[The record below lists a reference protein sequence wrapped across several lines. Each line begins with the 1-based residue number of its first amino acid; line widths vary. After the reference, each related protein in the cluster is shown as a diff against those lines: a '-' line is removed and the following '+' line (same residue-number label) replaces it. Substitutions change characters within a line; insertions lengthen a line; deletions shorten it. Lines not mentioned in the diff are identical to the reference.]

1 MGWLG
6 SWSYRKKITI
16 TNSSSSDV
24 TDYQVDIVLD
34 SSNFDFSKANSDGSD
49 IRFTSDDGQTPL
61 SYWIESWDSANSK
74 AKVWVKVP
82 SIPANSSVDI
92 YMYYGKPSATDESN
106 MADVFIAGCNFDDGT
121 LCGFEDISQS
131 GSYVTV
137 SSDYSISPPNSLIG
151 NSVATNTRAI
161 AKRPFSVSGDFRYS
175 YWFRPGTNTYIV
187 IKDSADNTLIQG
199 VQAIDGYLKYRD
211 GGTLK
216 SIQTISWYTWYKI
229 EIRAYTSTHKF
240 DVYVNDE
247 LKVSGASWTNT
258 GTPAYFQMN
267 VGDTSHYGTSYLDNF
282 FVAKYNSD
290 ISYSIGS
297 EEVPSEP
304 FEPSMKV
311 WDGTAWKDIQRVY
324 YWNGTSWCIPKNIF
338 YWDGSQWVPFWTPP
352 YEVIWHCDYDAH
364 KVYELS
370 TSDLSVVRSASSPD
384 SLPWGI
390 GGDTDTIWLCDSDA
404 DKVYELST
412 TDLSVIRSASS
423 PSTSPSGIGGDA
435 NVIWHCDNNF
445 DRVYELSTT
454 DFSVVRSASSPT
466 SSPMGIGGDVDVIWH
481 CELVTVYELSTTDF
495 SVVRS
500 ASPTSVPRGIGG
512 DTDTIWYSDAGADKV
527 YELSTVDFGI
537 MRSTSSPS
545 TNPVGIGGK

>member
-1 MGWLG
+1 MGWLHFDG
-6 SWSYRKKITI
+6 V
-16 TNSSSSDV
+16 D
-24 TDYQVDIVLD
+24 DYVDIGD
-34 SSNFDFSKANSDGSD
+34 KSSLEGFDELTLIVAFKIFAYPTSETYGYFLAGKELVYKIDVNKAGQV
-49 IRFTSDDGQTPL
+49 RFLTGEDWGVSILYTPYRIDL
-61 SYWIESWDSANSK
+61 NK
-74 AKVWVKVP
+74 
-82 SIPANSSVDI
+82 
-92 YMYYGKPSATDESN
+92 MY
-106 MADVFIAGCNFDDGT
+106 VVAGVYDGT
-121 LCGFEDISQS
+121 VKKLYVNGVQEDTKTTS
-131 GSYVTV
+131 GNV
-137 SSDYSISPPNSLIG
+137 
-151 NSVATNTRAI
+151 
-161 AKRPFSVSGDFRYS
+161 
-175 YWFRPGTNTYIV
+175 GTNT
-187 IKDSADNTLIQG
+187 NT
-199 VQAIDGYLKYRD
+199 V
-211 GGTLK
+211 
-216 SIQTISWYTWYKI
+216 
-229 EIRAYTSTHKF
+229 
-240 DVYVNDE
+240 
-247 LKVSGASWTNT
+247 
-258 GTPAYFQMN
+258 
-267 VGDTSHYGTSYLDNF
+267 
-282 FVAKYNSD
+282 
-290 ISYSIGS
+290 SIGATPDYDAGYTYGNIYS
-297 EEVPSEP
+297 VILYGRHLDDEEITQITNYIMSGEGEMITDGLVLWLDGDSIDPVNGIWRDKSGNGNDGIIYGATYIEP
-304 FEPSMKV
+304 IMKV
-311 WDGTAWKDIQRVY
+311 WDGSAWKDIQNIY
-324 YWNGTSWCIPKNIF
+324 YWNGTSWCLPKNVF